1 MPYVIGHRG
10 AAAVAPE
17 NTMAS
22 FALALQAGA
31 DGLELDFQLTKDGQL
46 VVIHDQTLK
55 RTTGAD
61 GMVKDRTLAELKQ
74 LDAGSWFAPRF
85 AGERIPTLE
94 EVLDLARG
102 RAFVNAEIKN
112 LPYRYPGI
120 EERLLVA
127 VRRTGFPLD
136 QLIVSSFDHESLLR
150 VQALEP
156 RVAIAALFG
165 HYPVALGD
173 LPGTVLHPHWG
184 VADGAF
190 MAKARAA
197 GRTVNV
203 WTANDPDAWEHLVRV
218 GVDGIITDDPAR
230 LRAWLTARSA

>member
-1 MPYVIGHRG
+1 MPYVFGHRG

-22 FALALQAGA
+22 FTKALEAGA
-31 DGLELDFQLTKDGQL
+31 DGIELDFQMTRDGHL

-55 RTTGAD
+55 RTAGKD
-61 GMVKDRTLAELKQ
+61 GWVKDHTLAELRR
-74 LDAGSWFAPRF
+74 LDAGSWFDARF

-94 EVLDLARG
+94 EVLDLARD
-102 RAFVNAEIKN
+102 RVFVNAEIKN

-120 EERLLVA
+120 EEKLLEA
-127 VRRTGFPLD
+127 VRHTGFPLD
-136 QLIVSSFDHESLLR
+136 RLIVSSFDHVSLER

-156 RVAIAALFG
+156 RVAVASLFA
-165 HYPVALGD
+165 HYPVAFNE

-184 VADGAF
+184 VVDEAF
-190 MAKARAA
+190 MQKARAA
-197 GRTVNV
+197 GRKVNV
-203 WTANDPDAWEHLVRV
+203 WTANDPWAWERLVAV

-230 LRAWLTARSA
+230 LREWLARRGA